1 VPSEKWKLRE
11 QEAPPKNR
19 TLIQLDDDDNNN
31 SDVPG
36 EGRNN
41 DKPDENEKAKEKLR
55 MQAELSSLMEKID
68 DILKS
73 KEVLTNKTLKTK
85 MPG

>member
-1 VPSEKWKLRE
+1 VHSEKWKLRE

-19 TLIQLDDDDNNN
+19 TLIQLDDDDNN

-41 DKPDENEKAKEKLR
+41 DKPDGNEKAKEKLR
-55 MQAELSSLMEKID
+55 MQAELSSLMEK
-68 DILKS
+68 
-73 KEVLTNKTLKTK
+73 NR
-85 MPG
+85 